1 MTRSLSSQE
10 SKLIL
15 SLEWKKQPLLTA
27 KQVQEALSV
36 SYGYARVILH
46 RLVEKGWLS
55 PVVPGIFEYIP
66 AERGEEAFVDTNSLA
81 LGSVL
86 VEPYV
91 FAYSTAAYHY
101 GLTTQAST
109 KVYTQTNT
117 GKSHTLTARGKP
129 YRVTVVP
136 AAIFFGIINVNAYGA
151 SVKMTDIEK
160 TVLDCLDQP
169 EIAGDI
175 PEIAGML
182 WQGKSQFNWQRLI
195 DYSLVFN
202 EQTLIQRLGF
212 LFDYLK
218 IQIPNLERERLLGKV
233 DKNFCY
239 LGRSAKWGKGGRLN
253 TAWQV
258 VENIQEVE
266 IPLICRDF

>member
-15 SLEWKKQPLLTA
+15 SLEWEKQPFLTA

-36 SYGYARVILH
+36 SYGHARVILH

-81 LGSVL
+81 IGSVL
-86 VEPYV
+86 VEPYA
-91 FAYSTAAYHY
+91 FAYSTAAYYH

-109 KVYTQTNT
+109 KVYIQTNT
-117 GKSHTLTARGKP
+117 GKSHTITARGKP
-129 YRVTVVP
+129 YRVIAVP
-136 AAIFFGIINVNAYGA
+136 DTLFFGIINVNAYGA

-160 TVLDCLDQP
+160 TVLDCFNQP
-169 EIAGDI
+169 ETTGDI

-182 WQGKSQFNWQRLI
+182 WQGKSQFNWLRLI

-202 EQTLIQRLGF
+202 KQTLIQRLGF

-218 IQIPNLERERLLGKV
+218 IPIPNPERERLLGKV

-239 LGRSAKWGKGGRLN
+239 LGRPAKWGKGGKLN
-253 TAWQV
+253 KVWQV

-266 IPLICRDF
+266 VYSEIRIA